1 MKLRRK
7 FAVTLHMRSGARHR
21 VICCGFKIDKN
32 FDNALSGITATG
44 ADLPFYVRLAAIDT
58 ITVRRTWLRWFLER

>member
-21 VICCGFKIDKN
+21 FICRGIKINKYDGN
-32 FDNALSGITATG
+32 DLNGITLTG
-44 ADLPFYVRLAAIDT
+44 GALPFYVRLDTVDT
-58 ITVRRTWLRWFLER
+58 ITVRRTWLRWHLER